1 VPLVESHITTEG
13 STVQGWQNKGWAMAL
28 AALMVS
34 MAAPA
39 AAQTSAATTADADT
53 PTTDADLANARCVS
67 GEEKFLPGDYY
78 YCLGSQNFGLGHYE
92 SSQRFFKTAASW
104 ASKPAQYV
112 LGIMALNG
120 DHQPV
125 NRPLGLAWLA
135 LASERPNSN
144 FQQAHDTAWK
154 SATEAERKQAE
165 QELAKLRPEFGDA
178 VAGPRAERR
187 YADGMAKLT
196 RLTNQG
202 AKYCMAGMN
211 DPSKPNADASACPPV
226 QMVMK
231 MVDTAAINVFDG
243 WSGHVTVGPLEQAA
257 PPAAAGKN

>member
-1 VPLVESHITTEG
+1 M
-13 STVQGWQNKGWAMAL
+13 QGWQHRIWAL
-28 AALMVS
+28 ALTALMVS
-34 MAAPA
+34 MALPA
-39 AAQTSAATTADADT
+39 GAQTSAASTADT
-53 PTTDADLANARCVS
+53 PPTDADLANARCVS

-78 YCLGSQNFGLGHYE
+78 YCLGSQTFGLGHYQN
-92 SSQRFFKTAASW
+92 SQRFFTTAASW

-165 QELAKLRPEFGDA
+165 QELATLRPVYGDA
-178 VAGPRAERR
+178 TAGPRAERR
-187 YADGMAKLT
+187 YADGMTMLT
-196 RLTNQG
+196 RLSNQG
-202 AKYCMAGMN
+202 AKYRMAGMN
-211 DPSKPNADASACPPV
+211 DPSKPNADPTSCPPV

-231 MVDTAAINVFDG
+231 MVDTAAINVFEG